1 MLNPFPFAKSFHF
14 QANQEPD
21 TDARTRTSAA
31 RSQKHGRTRTS
42 RTTTTT
48 LSNRTWT
55 STSTATAPSWRSPV
69 VCTKHCNLKLLET
82 NCRYLFFQTAAFIT
96 DFHRWVSTRK
106 KKKKEET
113 APGNSRPSSNAVSH
127 EQVEVCVRTDKGR
140 ALVVGAPDRSDPPP
154 VCDLRARKLERH
166 KCPGVG
172 ENRLVSHQ
180 PAQVADAQHC
190 DRRGGARE
198 LTIPLNCVERI
209 SGFIDLPHEPAAA
222 APVGH
227 SGEAES

>member
-1 MLNPFPFAKSFHF
+1 MDKHLHRHRP
-14 QANQEPD
+14 QLEV
-21 TDARTRTSAA
+21 TRSVHEALQPKA
-31 RSQKHGRTRTS
+31 PGDE
-42 RTTTTT
+42 
-48 LSNRTWT
+48 LSL
-55 STSTATAPSWRSPV
+55 S
-69 VCTKHCNLKLLET
+69 
-82 NCRYLFFQTAAFIT
+82 FFQTAAFIT

-113 APGNSRPSSNAVSH
+113 APGNSRPSSNALSH

-172 ENRLVSHQ
+172 DNRLVSHQ
-180 PAQVADAQHC
+180 SAQVSDAQHC

-198 LTIPLNCVERI
+198 LTISLNCVERT
-209 SGFIDLPHEPAAA
+209 SGFVDLPTEPAGAA
-222 APVGH
+222 APVRH
-227 SGEAES
+227 SGEAEGRDAHETRSARSHRCCCW